1 MNSVDLYAIPFW
13 AFVCV
18 SVLVMVPLTRAPARK
33 WAFASINAAFLV
45 LHVQPG
51 YQRAL
56 LGIFV
61 GVVLAWL
68 VINVAALPSRT
79 GSLAVWIGGTAV
91 LLLFMLHK
99 LPHAV
104 VSTGS
109 RQLEPVLAAIGFSYV
124 ALRLVDV
131 IRAVQEGRHRP
142 PDLAST
148 LNYLLPF
155 HMLAAGPIQSY
166 DQFVAQPG
174 VPPPL
179 TIARSFNAI
188 ERVTSG
194 LFKKFVLANYLDRLF
209 LTGFHAPGPYFWLEV
224 QLNFIWLYL
233 DFSAYSDVAVGLGT
247 LIGVD
252 TPENFRKPY
261 LARNVIEFWER
272 WHI

>member
-1 MNSVDLYAIPFW
+1 MRLSSSYTSNQVTSGA
-13 AFVCV
+13 
-18 SVLVMVPLTRAPARK
+18 
-33 WAFASINAAFLV
+33 
-45 LHVQPG
+45 
-51 YQRAL
+51 

-233 DFSAYSDVAVGLGT
+233 DFMRTVMWRSAWELSLGSIHRRT
-247 LIGVD
+247 SESPTWLEMSSSSGSAGIFRSPNSSAD
-252 TPENFRKPY
+252 TCLFQ
-261 LARNVIEFWER
+261 LS
-272 WHI
+272 